1 MKKMIMLLLLL
12 SVALSGCSKTKSS
25 PTSESTTASAS
36 VISEAS
42 EASDDLALL
51 DAIDPAV
58 KGYVMEHRSE
68 FEKIIPLHCGG
79 VIVAINQ
86 EIPDPFSPEHK
97 YTIFS
102 LEVVYAKG
110 TNIMKGAAHDGN
122 PSKETRIFYDED
134 WENIE
139 ALYGSSFERKA
150 TNTGE
155 DFLVYVVPNR
165 YQKQDSPDWE
175 DWEESSYY
183 NEIPWDTLDTL
194 PTLLYDESGWP
205 IWIFDIPAASVN
217 TEYELHFADFV
228 LTGTDLAEGKWTIG
242 NAPVLW

>member
-25 PTSESTTASAS
+25 PTSESTTGAAS

-68 FEKIIPLHCGG
+68 YEKIIPLHCGG
-79 VIVAINQ
+79 VLVAKNDIVTDLVTHEN
-86 EIPDPFSPEHK
+86 
-97 YTIFS
+97 YTHFV
-102 LEVVYAKG
+102 LEFIYAKG
-110 TNIMKGAAHDGN
+110 KDIMSGPAHDGN
-122 PSKETRIFYDED
+122 PSKETKIFYDED

-155 DFLVYVVPNR
+155 DFLVYVVPNQ

-217 TEYELHFADFV
+217 TEYELHFPDFV
-228 LTGTDLAEGKWTIG
+228 LT
-242 NAPVLW
+242 

>member
-1 MKKMIMLLLLL
+1 MKKMIMFLLLL

-25 PTSESTTASAS
+25 PTSESTTGAAS

-58 KGYVMEHRSE
+58 KEYVMEHRSE
-68 FEKIIPLHCGG
+68 YEKIIPLHCGG
-79 VIVAINQ
+79 VLVAKNDIVTDLVTHEN
-86 EIPDPFSPEHK
+86 
-97 YTIFS
+97 YTHFV
-102 LEVVYAKG
+102 LEFIYAKG
-110 TNIMKGAAHDGN
+110 KDIMSGPAHDGN
-122 PSKETRIFYDED
+122 PSKETKIFYDED

-155 DFLVYVVPNR
+155 DFLVYVVPNQ

-242 NAPVLW
+242 NAPVLR

>member
-12 SVALSGCSKTKSS
+12 SVALSGCSKAKSS
-25 PTSESTTASAS
+25 PTSESTTGAAS

-58 KGYVMEHRSE
+58 KEYVMEHRSE
-68 FEKIIPLHCGG
+68 YEKIIPLHCGG
-79 VIVAINQ
+79 VLVAKNDIVTDLVTHEN
-86 EIPDPFSPEHK
+86 
-97 YTIFS
+97 YTHFV
-102 LEVVYAKG
+102 LEFIYAKG
-110 TNIMKGAAHDGN
+110 KDIMSGPAHDGN
-122 PSKETRIFYDED
+122 PSKETKIFYDED

-155 DFLVYVVPNR
+155 DFLVYVVPNQ

-183 NEIPWDTLDTL
+183 NEIPWDTLGTQ
-194 PTLLYDESGWP
+194 PTLLFDEFDWP

-242 NAPVLW
+242 KAPVLR